1 MSAHDLGLV
10 VGVSPTGELNAF
22 TDVDGV
28 RVGHHTVIEGDY
40 VIAFSTHPDVRRPR
54 ESDMPVHT
62 TSLVDASISPLFAAT
77 AEATEEAIY
86 NAILRAT
93 TVTIERGTLEAISI
107 EEILRRI
114 LEEYNVLEWDD
125 STAPGGN

>member
-1 MSAHDLGLV
+1 LYAPLDAPDHAILV
-10 VGVSPTGELNAF
+10 HST
-22 TDVDGV
+22 TDCRHQTTAESECRIV
-28 RVGHHTVIEGDY
+28 R
-40 VIAFSTHPDVRRPR
+40 
-54 ESDMPVHT
+54 
-62 TSLVDASISPLFAAT
+62 SPLFAAT
-77 AEATEEAIY
+77 ADATEEAIY

-107 EEILRRI
+107 EEVLRRI